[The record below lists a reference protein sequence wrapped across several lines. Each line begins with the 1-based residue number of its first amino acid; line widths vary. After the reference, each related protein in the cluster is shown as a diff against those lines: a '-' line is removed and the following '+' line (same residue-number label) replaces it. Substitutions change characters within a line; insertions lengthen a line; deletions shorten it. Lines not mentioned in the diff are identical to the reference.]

1 MREINTC
8 PILLASGYDTYS
20 PNGRKYLF
28 DGKKIDCNLDF
39 SFYGEDST
47 DNLASNMQNLSIS
60 GAQEKYSAVLDGHKI
75 RLANK
80 NEQGTYILKPA
91 PADKIKDR
99 KEIPANEHLTMQ
111 IANQAYGIDTAKN
124 GLCFDSNGDVVYITK
139 RYDVTGERKLNQ
151 EDFASLTG
159 HSLEK
164 DGGNFKYD
172 GSYSDIANCIKKEI
186 SAWMVAMEQ
195 FFKLTVFNYIFGNG
209 DAHLKNF
216 SILNT
221 GTENILAPAYDL
233 TYVLDL
239 GGNLPNE
246 DHCLFMRAKLS
257 NFSREDVV
265 AFAHD
270 NGIQRPD
277 AIIRDVADALKQF
290 RPVAEKNGVS
300 AGWIG
305 RVESTILGH
314 LRAWGESDEPM
325 GIVSSEVNDHK
336 ISDIRIE
343 QTYKGNYHLLAN
355 IDGAERKFVIGKNRR
370 EYAEIEK
377 AGIAN
382 ITSDQLLEMAKR
394 LFAYALTNRG

>member
-124 GLCFDSNGDVVYITK
+124 GLCFDSNGDVVYITR

-159 HSLEK
+159 HTLEK

-195 FFKLTVFNYIFGNG
+195 FFKLMVFNYIFGNG

-233 TYVLDL
+233 INTKMHINGDDIGLAN
-239 GGNLPNE
+239 G
-246 DHCLFMRAKLS
+246 
-257 NFSREDVV
+257 
-265 AFAHD
+265 FAQDFCKSD
-270 NGIQRPD
+270 NYEKTGHPC
-277 AIIRDVADALKQF
+277 RDDFF
-290 RPVAEKNGVS
+290 RFGTQ
-300 AGWIG
+300 IG
-305 RVESTILGH
+305 LQSKRVEDILDKFSSFEPKVYSLIYNSFLST
-314 LRAWGESDEPM
+314 DK
-325 GIVSSEVNDHK
+325 HK
-336 ISDIRIE
+336 RNYIRIIE
-343 QTYKGNYHLLAN
+343 ENQK
-355 IDGAERKFVIGKNRR
+355 RFVRN
-370 EYAEIEK
+370 
-377 AGIAN
+377 
-382 ITSDQLLEMAKR
+382 
-394 LFAYALTNRG
+394 

>member
-1 MREINTC
+1 MTHIV
-8 PILLASGYDTYS
+8 P
-20 PNGRKYLF
+20 
-28 DGKKIDCNLDF
+28 
-39 SFYGEDST
+39 
-47 DNLASNMQNLSIS
+47 
-60 GAQEKYSAVLDGHKI
+60 
-75 RLANK
+75 NK

-159 HSLEK
+159 HTLEK

-233 TYVLDL
+233 INTKMHINGDDIGLAN
-239 GGNLPNE
+239 G
-246 DHCLFMRAKLS
+246 
-257 NFSREDVV
+257 
-265 AFAHD
+265 FAQDFCKSD
-270 NGIQRPD
+270 NYEKTGHPC
-277 AIIRDVADALKQF
+277 RDDFF
-290 RPVAEKNGVS
+290 RFGTQ
-300 AGWIG
+300 IG
-305 RVESTILGH
+305 LQSKRVEDILDKFSSFEPKVYSLIYNSFLST
-314 LRAWGESDEPM
+314 DK
-325 GIVSSEVNDHK
+325 HK
-336 ISDIRIE
+336 RNYIRIIE
-343 QTYKGNYHLLAN
+343 ENQK
-355 IDGAERKFVIGKNRR
+355 RFVRN
-370 EYAEIEK
+370 
-377 AGIAN
+377 
-382 ITSDQLLEMAKR
+382 
-394 LFAYALTNRG
+394 

>member
-20 PNGRKYLF
+20 PSGRKYLF

-47 DNLASNMQNLSIS
+47 DYLASNMQNLSIS

-159 HSLEK
+159 HTLEK

-233 TYVLDL
+233 INTKMHINGDDIGLAN
-239 GGNLPNE
+239 G
-246 DHCLFMRAKLS
+246 
-257 NFSREDVV
+257 
-265 AFAHD
+265 FAQDFCKSD
-270 NGIQRPD
+270 NYEKTGHPC
-277 AIIRDVADALKQF
+277 RDDFF
-290 RPVAEKNGVS
+290 RFGAQ
-300 AGWIG
+300 IG
-305 RVESTILGH
+305 LQSKRVEDILDKFSSFDPKVYSLIYNSFLST
-314 LRAWGESDEPM
+314 DK
-325 GIVSSEVNDHK
+325 HK
-336 ISDIRIE
+336 RNYIRI
-343 QTYKGNYHLLAN
+343 
-355 IDGAERKFVIGKNRR
+355 
-370 EYAEIEK
+370 IEE
-377 AGIAN
+377 N
-382 ITSDQLLEMAKR
+382 QKR
-394 LFAYALTNRG
+394 FIRN

>member
-1 MREINTC
+1 M
-8 PILLASGYDTYS
+8 LASGYDTYS
-20 PNGRKYLF
+20 PSGKKYLF

-233 TYVLDL
+233 INTKMHINGDDIGLAN
-239 GGNLPNE
+239 G
-246 DHCLFMRAKLS
+246 
-257 NFSREDVV
+257 
-265 AFAHD
+265 FAQDFCKSD
-270 NGIQRPD
+270 NYEKTGHPC
-277 AIIRDVADALKQF
+277 RDDFF
-290 RPVAEKNGVS
+290 RFGTQ
-300 AGWIG
+300 IG
-305 RVESTILGH
+305 LQSKRVEDILDKFSSFEPKVYSLIYNSFLST
-314 LRAWGESDEPM
+314 DK
-325 GIVSSEVNDHK
+325 HK
-336 ISDIRIE
+336 RNYIRIIE
-343 QTYKGNYHLLAN
+343 ENQK
-355 IDGAERKFVIGKNRR
+355 RFVRN
-370 EYAEIEK
+370 
-377 AGIAN
+377 
-382 ITSDQLLEMAKR
+382 
-394 LFAYALTNRG
+394 

>member
-1 MREINTC
+1 MREINMC

-20 PNGRKYLF
+20 PSGRKYLF

-47 DNLASNMQNLSIS
+47 DNLVSNMQNLSIS

-159 HSLEK
+159 HTLEK

-233 TYVLDL
+233 INTKMHINGDDIGLAN
-239 GGNLPNE
+239 G
-246 DHCLFMRAKLS
+246 
-257 NFSREDVV
+257 
-265 AFAHD
+265 FAQDFCKSD
-270 NGIQRPD
+270 NYEKTGHPC
-277 AIIRDVADALKQF
+277 RDDFF
-290 RPVAEKNGVS
+290 RFGTQ
-300 AGWIG
+300 IG
-305 RVESTILGH
+305 LQSKRVEDILDKFSSFDPKVYSLIYNSFLST
-314 LRAWGESDEPM
+314 DK
-325 GIVSSEVNDHK
+325 HK
-336 ISDIRIE
+336 RNYIRIIE
-343 QTYKGNYHLLAN
+343 ENQK
-355 IDGAERKFVIGKNRR
+355 RFVRN
-370 EYAEIEK
+370 
-377 AGIAN
+377 
-382 ITSDQLLEMAKR
+382 
-394 LFAYALTNRG
+394 

>member
-159 HSLEK
+159 HTLEK

-233 TYVLDL
+233 INTKMHINGDDIGLAN
-239 GGNLPNE
+239 G
-246 DHCLFMRAKLS
+246 
-257 NFSREDVV
+257 
-265 AFAHD
+265 FAQDFCKSD
-270 NGIQRPD
+270 NYEKTGHPC
-277 AIIRDVADALKQF
+277 RDDFF
-290 RPVAEKNGVS
+290 RFGTQ
-300 AGWIG
+300 IG
-305 RVESTILGH
+305 LQSKRVENILDKFSSFAPKVYSLIYNSFLSTDKQK
-314 LRAWGESDEPM
+314 R
-325 GIVSSEVNDHK
+325 NY
-336 ISDIRIE
+336 IRIIE
-343 QTYKGNYHLLAN
+343 ENQK
-355 IDGAERKFVIGKNRR
+355 RFVRN
-370 EYAEIEK
+370 
-377 AGIAN
+377 
-382 ITSDQLLEMAKR
+382 
-394 LFAYALTNRG
+394 

>member
-159 HSLEK
+159 HTLEK

-172 GSYSDIANCIKKEI
+172 GSYSDIAHCIKKEI
-186 SAWMVAMEQ
+186 SAWMVAMEH

-233 TYVLDL
+233 INTKMHINGDDIGLAN
-239 GGNLPNE
+239 G
-246 DHCLFMRAKLS
+246 
-257 NFSREDVV
+257 
-265 AFAHD
+265 FAQDFCKSD
-270 NGIQRPD
+270 NYEKTGHPC
-277 AIIRDVADALKQF
+277 RDDFF
-290 RPVAEKNGVS
+290 RFGTQ
-300 AGWIG
+300 IG
-305 RVESTILGH
+305 LQSKRVEDILDKFSSFDPKVYSLIYNSFLST
-314 LRAWGESDEPM
+314 DK
-325 GIVSSEVNDHK
+325 HK
-336 ISDIRIE
+336 RNYIRI
-343 QTYKGNYHLLAN
+343 
-355 IDGAERKFVIGKNRR
+355 
-370 EYAEIEK
+370 IEE
-377 AGIAN
+377 N
-382 ITSDQLLEMAKR
+382 QKR
-394 LFAYALTNRG
+394 FIRN

>member
-47 DNLASNMQNLSIS
+47 DNLVSNMQNLSIS

-159 HSLEK
+159 HTLEK

-233 TYVLDL
+233 INTKMHINGDDIGLAN
-239 GGNLPNE
+239 G
-246 DHCLFMRAKLS
+246 
-257 NFSREDVV
+257 
-265 AFAHD
+265 FAQDFCKSD
-270 NGIQRPD
+270 NYEKTGHPC
-277 AIIRDVADALKQF
+277 RDDFF
-290 RPVAEKNGVS
+290 RFGTQ
-300 AGWIG
+300 IG
-305 RVESTILGH
+305 LQSKRVEDILDKFSSFDPKVYSLIYNSFLST
-314 LRAWGESDEPM
+314 DK
-325 GIVSSEVNDHK
+325 HK
-336 ISDIRIE
+336 RNYIRIIE
-343 QTYKGNYHLLAN
+343 ENQK
-355 IDGAERKFVIGKNRR
+355 RFVRN
-370 EYAEIEK
+370 
-377 AGIAN
+377 
-382 ITSDQLLEMAKR
+382 
-394 LFAYALTNRG
+394 

>member
-139 RYDVTGERKLNQ
+139 RYDVTGERKLDQ

-233 TYVLDL
+233 INTKMHIN
-239 GGNLPNE
+239 GGDIGLANG
-246 DHCLFMRAKLS
+246 
-257 NFSREDVV
+257 
-265 AFAHD
+265 FAQDFCKSD
-270 NGIQRPD
+270 NYEKTGHPC
-277 AIIRDVADALKQF
+277 RDDFF
-290 RPVAEKNGVS
+290 RFGTQ
-300 AGWIG
+300 IG
-305 RVESTILGH
+305 LQSKRVEDILDKFSSFEPKVYSLIYNSFLST
-314 LRAWGESDEPM
+314 DK
-325 GIVSSEVNDHK
+325 HK
-336 ISDIRIE
+336 RNYIRIIE
-343 QTYKGNYHLLAN
+343 ENQK
-355 IDGAERKFVIGKNRR
+355 RFVRN
-370 EYAEIEK
+370 
-377 AGIAN
+377 
-382 ITSDQLLEMAKR
+382 
-394 LFAYALTNRG
+394 

>member
-8 PILLASGYDTYS
+8 PILLASGYDTYTPS
-20 PNGRKYLF
+20 GRKYLF

-233 TYVLDL
+233 INTKMHINGDDIGLAN
-239 GGNLPNE
+239 G
-246 DHCLFMRAKLS
+246 
-257 NFSREDVV
+257 
-265 AFAHD
+265 FAQDFCKSD
-270 NGIQRPD
+270 NYEKTGHPC
-277 AIIRDVADALKQF
+277 RDDFF
-290 RPVAEKNGVS
+290 RFGTQ
-300 AGWIG
+300 IG
-305 RVESTILGH
+305 LQSKRVEDILDKFSSFEPKVYSLIYNSFLST
-314 LRAWGESDEPM
+314 DK
-325 GIVSSEVNDHK
+325 HK
-336 ISDIRIE
+336 RNYIRIIE
-343 QTYKGNYHLLAN
+343 ENQK
-355 IDGAERKFVIGKNRR
+355 RFVRN
-370 EYAEIEK
+370 
-377 AGIAN
+377 
-382 ITSDQLLEMAKR
+382 
-394 LFAYALTNRG
+394 

>member
-1 MREINTC
+1 MREINMC

-20 PNGRKYLF
+20 PSGRKYLF

-47 DNLASNMQNLSIS
+47 DNLVSNMQNLSIS

-159 HSLEK
+159 HTLEK

-233 TYVLDL
+233 INTKMHINGDDIGLAN
-239 GGNLPNE
+239 G
-246 DHCLFMRAKLS
+246 
-257 NFSREDVV
+257 
-265 AFAHD
+265 FAQDFCKSD
-270 NGIQRPD
+270 NYEKTGHPC
-277 AIIRDVADALKQF
+277 RDDFF
-290 RPVAEKNGVS
+290 RFGTQ
-300 AGWIG
+300 IG
-305 RVESTILGH
+305 LQSKRVEVILDKFSSFDPKVYSLIYNSFLST
-314 LRAWGESDEPM
+314 DK
-325 GIVSSEVNDHK
+325 HK
-336 ISDIRIE
+336 RNYIRIIE
-343 QTYKGNYHLLAN
+343 ENQK
-355 IDGAERKFVIGKNRR
+355 RFVRN
-370 EYAEIEK
+370 
-377 AGIAN
+377 
-382 ITSDQLLEMAKR
+382 
-394 LFAYALTNRG
+394 

>member
-159 HSLEK
+159 HTLEK

-216 SILNT
+216 SILNA

-233 TYVLDL
+233 INTKMHINGDDIGLAN
-239 GGNLPNE
+239 G
-246 DHCLFMRAKLS
+246 
-257 NFSREDVV
+257 
-265 AFAHD
+265 FAQDFCKSD
-270 NGIQRPD
+270 NYEKTGHPC
-277 AIIRDVADALKQF
+277 RDDFF
-290 RPVAEKNGVS
+290 RFGTQ
-300 AGWIG
+300 IG
-305 RVESTILGH
+305 LQSKRVEDILDKFSSFEPKVYSLIYNSFLST
-314 LRAWGESDEPM
+314 DK
-325 GIVSSEVNDHK
+325 HK
-336 ISDIRIE
+336 RNYIRIIE
-343 QTYKGNYHLLAN
+343 ENQK
-355 IDGAERKFVIGKNRR
+355 RFVRN
-370 EYAEIEK
+370 
-377 AGIAN
+377 
-382 ITSDQLLEMAKR
+382 
-394 LFAYALTNRG
+394 

>member
-20 PNGRKYLF
+20 PSGRKYLF

-159 HSLEK
+159 HTLEK

-233 TYVLDL
+233 INTKMHINGDDIGLAN
-239 GGNLPNE
+239 G
-246 DHCLFMRAKLS
+246 
-257 NFSREDVV
+257 
-265 AFAHD
+265 FAQDFCKSD
-270 NGIQRPD
+270 NYEKTGHPC
-277 AIIRDVADALKQF
+277 RDDFF
-290 RPVAEKNGVS
+290 RFGTQ
-300 AGWIG
+300 IG
-305 RVESTILGH
+305 LQSKRVEDILDKFSSFDPKVYSLIYNSFLST
-314 LRAWGESDEPM
+314 DK
-325 GIVSSEVNDHK
+325 HK
-336 ISDIRIE
+336 RNYIRIIE
-343 QTYKGNYHLLAN
+343 ENQK
-355 IDGAERKFVIGKNRR
+355 RFVRN
-370 EYAEIEK
+370 
-377 AGIAN
+377 
-382 ITSDQLLEMAKR
+382 
-394 LFAYALTNRG
+394 

>member
-20 PNGRKYLF
+20 PSGKKYLF

-233 TYVLDL
+233 INTKMHINGDDIGLAN
-239 GGNLPNE
+239 G
-246 DHCLFMRAKLS
+246 
-257 NFSREDVV
+257 
-265 AFAHD
+265 FAQDFCKSD
-270 NGIQRPD
+270 NYEKTGHPC
-277 AIIRDVADALKQF
+277 RDDFF
-290 RPVAEKNGVS
+290 RFGTQ
-300 AGWIG
+300 IG
-305 RVESTILGH
+305 LQSKRVEDILDKFSSFEPKVYSLIYNSFLST
-314 LRAWGESDEPM
+314 DK
-325 GIVSSEVNDHK
+325 HK
-336 ISDIRIE
+336 RNYIRIIE
-343 QTYKGNYHLLAN
+343 ENQK
-355 IDGAERKFVIGKNRR
+355 RFVRN
-370 EYAEIEK
+370 
-377 AGIAN
+377 
-382 ITSDQLLEMAKR
+382 
-394 LFAYALTNRG
+394 

>member
-20 PNGRKYLF
+20 PSGRKYLF

-159 HSLEK
+159 HTLEK

-195 FFKLTVFNYIFGNG
+195 FFKLMVFNYIFGNG

-233 TYVLDL
+233 INTKMHINGDDIGLAN
-239 GGNLPNE
+239 G
-246 DHCLFMRAKLS
+246 
-257 NFSREDVV
+257 
-265 AFAHD
+265 FAQDFCKSD
-270 NGIQRPD
+270 NYEKTGHPC
-277 AIIRDVADALKQF
+277 RDDFF
-290 RPVAEKNGVS
+290 RFGTQ
-300 AGWIG
+300 IG
-305 RVESTILGH
+305 LQSKRVEDILDKFSSFEPKVYSLIYNSFLST
-314 LRAWGESDEPM
+314 DK
-325 GIVSSEVNDHK
+325 HK
-336 ISDIRIE
+336 RNYIRIIE
-343 QTYKGNYHLLAN
+343 ENQK
-355 IDGAERKFVIGKNRR
+355 RFVRN
-370 EYAEIEK
+370 
-377 AGIAN
+377 
-382 ITSDQLLEMAKR
+382 
-394 LFAYALTNRG
+394 

>member
-1 MREINTC
+1 M
-8 PILLASGYDTYS
+8 LASGYDTYS

-159 HSLEK
+159 HTLEK

-172 GSYSDIANCIKKEI
+172 GSYYDIAHCIKKEI

-233 TYVLDL
+233 INTKMHINGDDIGLAN
-239 GGNLPNE
+239 G
-246 DHCLFMRAKLS
+246 
-257 NFSREDVV
+257 
-265 AFAHD
+265 FAQDFCKSD
-270 NGIQRPD
+270 NYEKTGHPC
-277 AIIRDVADALKQF
+277 RDDFF
-290 RPVAEKNGVS
+290 RFGTQ
-300 AGWIG
+300 IG
-305 RVESTILGH
+305 LQSKRVEDILDKFSSFAPKVYSLIYNSFLST
-314 LRAWGESDEPM
+314 DK
-325 GIVSSEVNDHK
+325 HK
-336 ISDIRIE
+336 RNYIRI
-343 QTYKGNYHLLAN
+343 
-355 IDGAERKFVIGKNRR
+355 
-370 EYAEIEK
+370 IEE
-377 AGIAN
+377 N
-382 ITSDQLLEMAKR
+382 QKR
-394 LFAYALTNRG
+394 FIRN

>member
-20 PNGRKYLF
+20 PSGRKYLF

-47 DNLASNMQNLSIS
+47 DYLASNMQNLSIS

-233 TYVLDL
+233 INTKMHINGDDIGLAN
-239 GGNLPNE
+239 G
-246 DHCLFMRAKLS
+246 
-257 NFSREDVV
+257 
-265 AFAHD
+265 FAQDFCKSD
-270 NGIQRPD
+270 NYEKTGHPC
-277 AIIRDVADALKQF
+277 RDDFF
-290 RPVAEKNGVS
+290 RFGTQ
-300 AGWIG
+300 IG
-305 RVESTILGH
+305 LQSKRVEDILDKFSSFEPKVYSLIYNSFLST
-314 LRAWGESDEPM
+314 DK
-325 GIVSSEVNDHK
+325 HK
-336 ISDIRIE
+336 RNYIRIIE
-343 QTYKGNYHLLAN
+343 ENQK
-355 IDGAERKFVIGKNRR
+355 RFVRN
-370 EYAEIEK
+370 
-377 AGIAN
+377 
-382 ITSDQLLEMAKR
+382 
-394 LFAYALTNRG
+394 

>member
-159 HSLEK
+159 HTLEK

-172 GSYSDIANCIKKEI
+172 GSYSDIAHCIKKEI
-186 SAWMVAMEQ
+186 SAWMVAMEH

-233 TYVLDL
+233 INTKMHINGDDIGLAN
-239 GGNLPNE
+239 G
-246 DHCLFMRAKLS
+246 
-257 NFSREDVV
+257 
-265 AFAHD
+265 FAQDFCKSD
-270 NGIQRPD
+270 NYEKTGHPC
-277 AIIRDVADALKQF
+277 RDDFF
-290 RPVAEKNGVS
+290 RFGTQ
-300 AGWIG
+300 IG
-305 RVESTILGH
+305 LQSKRVEDILDKFSSFEPKVYFLIYNSFLST
-314 LRAWGESDEPM
+314 DK
-325 GIVSSEVNDHK
+325 HK
-336 ISDIRIE
+336 RNYIHIIE
-343 QTYKGNYHLLAN
+343 ENQK
-355 IDGAERKFVIGKNRR
+355 RFVRN
-370 EYAEIEK
+370 
-377 AGIAN
+377 
-382 ITSDQLLEMAKR
+382 
-394 LFAYALTNRG
+394 

>member
-172 GSYSDIANCIKKEI
+172 GSYSDIAHCIKKEI
-186 SAWMVAMEQ
+186 SAWMVAMEH

-233 TYVLDL
+233 INTKMHINGDDIGLAN
-239 GGNLPNE
+239 G
-246 DHCLFMRAKLS
+246 
-257 NFSREDVV
+257 
-265 AFAHD
+265 FAQDFCKSD
-270 NGIQRPD
+270 NYEKTGHPC
-277 AIIRDVADALKQF
+277 RDDFF
-290 RPVAEKNGVS
+290 RFGTQ
-300 AGWIG
+300 IG
-305 RVESTILGH
+305 LQSKRVEDILDKFSSFDPKVYSLIYNSFLST
-314 LRAWGESDEPM
+314 DK
-325 GIVSSEVNDHK
+325 HK
-336 ISDIRIE
+336 RNYIRI
-343 QTYKGNYHLLAN
+343 
-355 IDGAERKFVIGKNRR
+355 
-370 EYAEIEK
+370 IEE
-377 AGIAN
+377 N
-382 ITSDQLLEMAKR
+382 QKR
-394 LFAYALTNRG
+394 FIRN

>member
-233 TYVLDL
+233 INTKMHINGDDIGLAN
-239 GGNLPNE
+239 G
-246 DHCLFMRAKLS
+246 
-257 NFSREDVV
+257 
-265 AFAHD
+265 FAQDFCKSD
-270 NGIQRPD
+270 NYEKTGHPC
-277 AIIRDVADALKQF
+277 RDDFF
-290 RPVAEKNGVS
+290 RFGTQ
-300 AGWIG
+300 IG
-305 RVESTILGH
+305 LQSKRVEDILDKFSSFEPKVYSLIYNSFLST
-314 LRAWGESDEPM
+314 DK
-325 GIVSSEVNDHK
+325 HK
-336 ISDIRIE
+336 RNYIRIIE
-343 QTYKGNYHLLAN
+343 ENQK
-355 IDGAERKFVIGKNRR
+355 RFVRN
-370 EYAEIEK
+370 
-377 AGIAN
+377 
-382 ITSDQLLEMAKR
+382 
-394 LFAYALTNRG
+394 

>member
-20 PNGRKYLF
+20 PSGRKYLF

-233 TYVLDL
+233 INTKMHINGDDIGLAN
-239 GGNLPNE
+239 G
-246 DHCLFMRAKLS
+246 
-257 NFSREDVV
+257 
-265 AFAHD
+265 FAQDFCKSD
-270 NGIQRPD
+270 NYEKTGHPC
-277 AIIRDVADALKQF
+277 RDDFF
-290 RPVAEKNGVS
+290 RFGTQ
-300 AGWIG
+300 IG
-305 RVESTILGH
+305 LQSKRVEDILDKFSSFEPKVYSLIYNSFLST
-314 LRAWGESDEPM
+314 DK
-325 GIVSSEVNDHK
+325 HK
-336 ISDIRIE
+336 RNYIRIIE
-343 QTYKGNYHLLAN
+343 ENQK
-355 IDGAERKFVIGKNRR
+355 RFVRN
-370 EYAEIEK
+370 
-377 AGIAN
+377 
-382 ITSDQLLEMAKR
+382 
-394 LFAYALTNRG
+394 

>member
-124 GLCFDSNGDVVYITK
+124 GLCFDSNGDVVYITR

-159 HSLEK
+159 HTLEK

-233 TYVLDL
+233 INTKMHINGDDIGLAN
-239 GGNLPNE
+239 G
-246 DHCLFMRAKLS
+246 
-257 NFSREDVV
+257 
-265 AFAHD
+265 FAQDFCKSD
-270 NGIQRPD
+270 NYEKTGHPC
-277 AIIRDVADALKQF
+277 RDDFF
-290 RPVAEKNGVS
+290 RFGTQ
-300 AGWIG
+300 IG
-305 RVESTILGH
+305 LQSKRVEDILDKFSSFEPKVYSLIYNSFLST
-314 LRAWGESDEPM
+314 DK
-325 GIVSSEVNDHK
+325 HK
-336 ISDIRIE
+336 RNYIRIIE
-343 QTYKGNYHLLAN
+343 ENQK
-355 IDGAERKFVIGKNRR
+355 RFVRN
-370 EYAEIEK
+370 
-377 AGIAN
+377 
-382 ITSDQLLEMAKR
+382 
-394 LFAYALTNRG
+394 

>member
-20 PNGRKYLF
+20 PSGRKYLF

-159 HSLEK
+159 HTLEK

-221 GTENILAPAYDL
+221 GKENILAPAYDL
-233 TYVLDL
+233 INTKMHINGDDIGLAN
-239 GGNLPNE
+239 G
-246 DHCLFMRAKLS
+246 
-257 NFSREDVV
+257 
-265 AFAHD
+265 FAQDFCKSDYYEKTGH
-270 NGIQRPD
+270 PC
-277 AIIRDVADALKQF
+277 RDDFF
-290 RPVAEKNGVS
+290 RFGTQ
-300 AGWIG
+300 IG
-305 RVESTILGH
+305 LQSKRVEDILDKFSSFDPKVYSLIYNSFLST
-314 LRAWGESDEPM
+314 DK
-325 GIVSSEVNDHK
+325 HK
-336 ISDIRIE
+336 RNYIRIIE
-343 QTYKGNYHLLAN
+343 ENQK
-355 IDGAERKFVIGKNRR
+355 RFVRN
-370 EYAEIEK
+370 
-377 AGIAN
+377 
-382 ITSDQLLEMAKR
+382 
-394 LFAYALTNRG
+394 

>member
-1 MREINTC
+1 M
-8 PILLASGYDTYS
+8 LASGYDTYS

-159 HSLEK
+159 HTLEK

-195 FFKLTVFNYIFGNG
+195 FFKLMVFNYIFGNG

-233 TYVLDL
+233 INTKMHINGDDIGLAN
-239 GGNLPNE
+239 G
-246 DHCLFMRAKLS
+246 
-257 NFSREDVV
+257 
-265 AFAHD
+265 FAQDFCKSD
-270 NGIQRPD
+270 NYEKTGHPC
-277 AIIRDVADALKQF
+277 RDDFF
-290 RPVAEKNGVS
+290 RFGTQ
-300 AGWIG
+300 IG
-305 RVESTILGH
+305 LQSKRVEDILDKFSSFEPKVYSLIYNSFLST
-314 LRAWGESDEPM
+314 DK
-325 GIVSSEVNDHK
+325 HK
-336 ISDIRIE
+336 RNYIRIIE
-343 QTYKGNYHLLAN
+343 ENQK
-355 IDGAERKFVIGKNRR
+355 RFVRN
-370 EYAEIEK
+370 
-377 AGIAN
+377 
-382 ITSDQLLEMAKR
+382 
-394 LFAYALTNRG
+394 

>member
-1 MREINTC
+1 M
-8 PILLASGYDTYS
+8 LASGYDTYS

-124 GLCFDSNGDVVYITK
+124 GLCFDSNGDVVYITR

-159 HSLEK
+159 HTLEK

-195 FFKLTVFNYIFGNG
+195 FFKLMVFNYIFGNG

-233 TYVLDL
+233 INTKMHINGDDIGLAN
-239 GGNLPNE
+239 G
-246 DHCLFMRAKLS
+246 
-257 NFSREDVV
+257 
-265 AFAHD
+265 FAQDFCKSD
-270 NGIQRPD
+270 NYEKTGHPC
-277 AIIRDVADALKQF
+277 RDDFF
-290 RPVAEKNGVS
+290 RFGTQ
-300 AGWIG
+300 IG
-305 RVESTILGH
+305 LQSKRVEDILDKFSSFEPKVYSLIYNSFLST
-314 LRAWGESDEPM
+314 DK
-325 GIVSSEVNDHK
+325 HK
-336 ISDIRIE
+336 RNYIRIIE
-343 QTYKGNYHLLAN
+343 ENQK
-355 IDGAERKFVIGKNRR
+355 RFVRN
-370 EYAEIEK
+370 
-377 AGIAN
+377 
-382 ITSDQLLEMAKR
+382 
-394 LFAYALTNRG
+394 

>member
-20 PNGRKYLF
+20 PSGRKYLF

-172 GSYSDIANCIKKEI
+172 GSYSDIAHCIKKEI
-186 SAWMVAMEQ
+186 SAWMVAMEH

-233 TYVLDL
+233 INTKMHINGDDIGLAN
-239 GGNLPNE
+239 G
-246 DHCLFMRAKLS
+246 
-257 NFSREDVV
+257 
-265 AFAHD
+265 FAQDFCKSD
-270 NGIQRPD
+270 NYEKTGHPC
-277 AIIRDVADALKQF
+277 RDDFF
-290 RPVAEKNGVS
+290 RFGTQ
-300 AGWIG
+300 IG
-305 RVESTILGH
+305 LQSKRVEDILDKFSSFEPKVYSLIYNSFLST
-314 LRAWGESDEPM
+314 DK
-325 GIVSSEVNDHK
+325 HK
-336 ISDIRIE
+336 RNYIRIIE
-343 QTYKGNYHLLAN
+343 ENQK
-355 IDGAERKFVIGKNRR
+355 RFVRN
-370 EYAEIEK
+370 
-377 AGIAN
+377 
-382 ITSDQLLEMAKR
+382 
-394 LFAYALTNRG
+394 

>member
-111 IANQAYGIDTAKN
+111 IANQAYEIDTAKN

-159 HSLEK
+159 HTLEK

-233 TYVLDL
+233 INTKMHINGDDIGLAN
-239 GGNLPNE
+239 G
-246 DHCLFMRAKLS
+246 
-257 NFSREDVV
+257 
-265 AFAHD
+265 FAQDFCKSD
-270 NGIQRPD
+270 NYEKTGHPC
-277 AIIRDVADALKQF
+277 RDDFF
-290 RPVAEKNGVS
+290 RFGTQ
-300 AGWIG
+300 IG
-305 RVESTILGH
+305 LQSKRVEDILDKFSSFEPKVYSLIYNSFLST
-314 LRAWGESDEPM
+314 DK
-325 GIVSSEVNDHK
+325 HK
-336 ISDIRIE
+336 RNYIRIIE
-343 QTYKGNYHLLAN
+343 ENQK
-355 IDGAERKFVIGKNRR
+355 RFVRN
-370 EYAEIEK
+370 
-377 AGIAN
+377 
-382 ITSDQLLEMAKR
+382 
-394 LFAYALTNRG
+394 

>member
-172 GSYSDIANCIKKEI
+172 GSYSDIAHCIKKEI
-186 SAWMVAMEQ
+186 SAWMVAMEH

-233 TYVLDL
+233 INTKMHINGDDIGLAN
-239 GGNLPNE
+239 G
-246 DHCLFMRAKLS
+246 
-257 NFSREDVV
+257 
-265 AFAHD
+265 FAQDFCKSD
-270 NGIQRPD
+270 NYEKTGHPC
-277 AIIRDVADALKQF
+277 RDDFF
-290 RPVAEKNGVS
+290 RFGTQ
-300 AGWIG
+300 IG
-305 RVESTILGH
+305 LQSKRVEDIIDKFSSFDPKVYSLIYNSFLST
-314 LRAWGESDEPM
+314 DK
-325 GIVSSEVNDHK
+325 HK
-336 ISDIRIE
+336 RNYIRIIE
-343 QTYKGNYHLLAN
+343 ENQK
-355 IDGAERKFVIGKNRR
+355 RFVRN
-370 EYAEIEK
+370 
-377 AGIAN
+377 
-382 ITSDQLLEMAKR
+382 
-394 LFAYALTNRG
+394 

>member
-172 GSYSDIANCIKKEI
+172 GSYSDIAHCIKKEI
-186 SAWMVAMEQ
+186 SAWMVAMEH

-233 TYVLDL
+233 INTKMHINGDDIGLAN
-239 GGNLPNE
+239 G
-246 DHCLFMRAKLS
+246 
-257 NFSREDVV
+257 
-265 AFAHD
+265 FAQDFCKSD
-270 NGIQRPD
+270 NYEKTGHPC
-277 AIIRDVADALKQF
+277 RDDFF
-290 RPVAEKNGVS
+290 RFGTQ
-300 AGWIG
+300 IG
-305 RVESTILGH
+305 LQSKRVEDILDKFSSFEPKVYSLIYNSFLST
-314 LRAWGESDEPM
+314 DK
-325 GIVSSEVNDHK
+325 HK
-336 ISDIRIE
+336 RNYIRIIE
-343 QTYKGNYHLLAN
+343 ENQK
-355 IDGAERKFVIGKNRR
+355 RFVRN
-370 EYAEIEK
+370 
-377 AGIAN
+377 
-382 ITSDQLLEMAKR
+382 
-394 LFAYALTNRG
+394 

>member
-159 HSLEK
+159 HTLEK

-233 TYVLDL
+233 INTKMHINGDDIGLAN
-239 GGNLPNE
+239 G
-246 DHCLFMRAKLS
+246 
-257 NFSREDVV
+257 
-265 AFAHD
+265 FAQDFCKSD
-270 NGIQRPD
+270 NYEKTGHPC
-277 AIIRDVADALKQF
+277 RDDFF
-290 RPVAEKNGVS
+290 RFGTQ
-300 AGWIG
+300 IG
-305 RVESTILGH
+305 LQSKRVEDILDKFSSFEPKVYSLIYNSFLST
-314 LRAWGESDEPM
+314 DK
-325 GIVSSEVNDHK
+325 HK
-336 ISDIRIE
+336 RNYIRIIE
-343 QTYKGNYHLLAN
+343 ENQK
-355 IDGAERKFVIGKNRR
+355 RFVRN
-370 EYAEIEK
+370 
-377 AGIAN
+377 
-382 ITSDQLLEMAKR
+382 
-394 LFAYALTNRG
+394 

>member
-195 FFKLTVFNYIFGNG
+195 FFKLMVFNYIFGNG

-233 TYVLDL
+233 INTKMHINGDDIGLAN
-239 GGNLPNE
+239 G
-246 DHCLFMRAKLS
+246 
-257 NFSREDVV
+257 
-265 AFAHD
+265 FAQDFCKSD
-270 NGIQRPD
+270 NYEKTGHPC
-277 AIIRDVADALKQF
+277 RDDFF
-290 RPVAEKNGVS
+290 RFGTQ
-300 AGWIG
+300 IG
-305 RVESTILGH
+305 LQSKRVEDILDKFSSFEPKVYSLIYNSFLST
-314 LRAWGESDEPM
+314 DK
-325 GIVSSEVNDHK
+325 HK
-336 ISDIRIE
+336 RNYIRIIE
-343 QTYKGNYHLLAN
+343 ENQK
-355 IDGAERKFVIGKNRR
+355 RFVRN
-370 EYAEIEK
+370 
-377 AGIAN
+377 
-382 ITSDQLLEMAKR
+382 
-394 LFAYALTNRG
+394 

>member
-20 PNGRKYLF
+20 PSGRKYLF

-47 DNLASNMQNLSIS
+47 DYLASNMQNLSIS

-159 HSLEK
+159 HTLEK

-233 TYVLDL
+233 INTKMHINGDDIGLAN
-239 GGNLPNE
+239 G
-246 DHCLFMRAKLS
+246 
-257 NFSREDVV
+257 
-265 AFAHD
+265 FAQDFCKSD
-270 NGIQRPD
+270 NYEKTGHPC
-277 AIIRDVADALKQF
+277 RDDFF
-290 RPVAEKNGVS
+290 RFGTQ
-300 AGWIG
+300 IG
-305 RVESTILGH
+305 LQSKRVEDILDKFSSFDPKVYSLIYNSFLST
-314 LRAWGESDEPM
+314 DK
-325 GIVSSEVNDHK
+325 HK
-336 ISDIRIE
+336 RNYIRIIE
-343 QTYKGNYHLLAN
+343 ENQK
-355 IDGAERKFVIGKNRR
+355 RFVRN
-370 EYAEIEK
+370 
-377 AGIAN
+377 
-382 ITSDQLLEMAKR
+382 
-394 LFAYALTNRG
+394 

>member
-111 IANQAYGIDTAKN
+111 IANQAYEIDTAKN

-159 HSLEK
+159 HTLEK

-172 GSYSDIANCIKKEI
+172 GSYSDIAHCIKKEI
-186 SAWMVAMEQ
+186 SAWMVAMEH

-233 TYVLDL
+233 INTKMHINGDDIGLAN
-239 GGNLPNE
+239 G
-246 DHCLFMRAKLS
+246 
-257 NFSREDVV
+257 
-265 AFAHD
+265 FAQDFCKSD
-270 NGIQRPD
+270 NYEKTGHPC
-277 AIIRDVADALKQF
+277 RDDFF
-290 RPVAEKNGVS
+290 RFGTQ
-300 AGWIG
+300 IG
-305 RVESTILGH
+305 LQSKRVEDILDKFSSFEPKVYSLIYNSFLST
-314 LRAWGESDEPM
+314 DK
-325 GIVSSEVNDHK
+325 HK
-336 ISDIRIE
+336 RNYIRI
-343 QTYKGNYHLLAN
+343 
-355 IDGAERKFVIGKNRR
+355 
-370 EYAEIEK
+370 IEE
-377 AGIAN
+377 N
-382 ITSDQLLEMAKR
+382 QKR
-394 LFAYALTNRG
+394 FIRN

>member
-111 IANQAYGIDTAKN
+111 IANQAYEIDTAKN

-159 HSLEK
+159 HTLEK

-172 GSYSDIANCIKKEI
+172 GSYSDIAHCIKKEI
-186 SAWMVAMEQ
+186 SAWMVAMEH

-233 TYVLDL
+233 INTKMHINGDDIGLAN
-239 GGNLPNE
+239 G
-246 DHCLFMRAKLS
+246 
-257 NFSREDVV
+257 
-265 AFAHD
+265 FAQDFCKSD
-270 NGIQRPD
+270 NYEKTGHPC
-277 AIIRDVADALKQF
+277 RDDFF
-290 RPVAEKNGVS
+290 RFGTQ
-300 AGWIG
+300 IG
-305 RVESTILGH
+305 LQSKRVEDILDKFSSFDPKVYSLIYNSFLST
-314 LRAWGESDEPM
+314 DK
-325 GIVSSEVNDHK
+325 HK
-336 ISDIRIE
+336 RNYIRIIE
-343 QTYKGNYHLLAN
+343 ENQK
-355 IDGAERKFVIGKNRR
+355 RFVRI
-370 EYAEIEK
+370 
-377 AGIAN
+377 
-382 ITSDQLLEMAKR
+382 
-394 LFAYALTNRG
+394 

>member
-60 GAQEKYSAVLDGHKI
+60 GAQEKYSAVLDGCKI

-80 NEQGTYILKPA
+80 GEQGTYILKPA

-111 IANQAYGIDTAKN
+111 IAHQVYGIETAKN
-124 GLCFDSNGDVVYITK
+124 GLCFDSNSDVVYITK
-139 RYDVTGERKLNQ
+139 RYDVTGETKLNQ

-159 HSLEK
+159 HTLEK

-172 GSYSDIANCIKKEI
+172 GSYSDIAHCIKKET
-186 SAWMVAMEQ
+186 SAWMVAMEH

-221 GTENILAPAYDL
+221 GKENILAPAYDL
-233 TYVLDL
+233 INTKMHINGDDIGLANGFAQDFCKSDNYEKTGHPCRDDFFRFGTQIGLQSKRAEDILDKFSSFEPKVYSL
-239 GGNLPNE
+239 IYNS
-246 DHCLFMRAKLS
+246 FLS
-257 NFSREDVV
+257 TD
-265 AFAHD
+265 
-270 NGIQRPD
+270 
-277 AIIRDVADALKQF
+277 K
-290 RPVAEKNGVS
+290 
-300 AGWIG
+300 
-305 RVESTILGH
+305 
-314 LRAWGESDEPM
+314 
-325 GIVSSEVNDHK
+325 HK
-336 ISDIRIE
+336 RNYIRIIE
-343 QTYKGNYHLLAN
+343 ENQK
-355 IDGAERKFVIGKNRR
+355 RFVR
-370 EYAEIEK
+370 
-377 AGIAN
+377 
-382 ITSDQLLEMAKR
+382 S
-394 LFAYALTNRG
+394 

>member
-1 MREINTC
+1 MRKINTC

-20 PNGRKYLF
+20 PSGRKYLF

-60 GAQEKYSAVLDGHKI
+60 GAQEKYSAVSDGHKI

-159 HSLEK
+159 HTLEK

-172 GSYSDIANCIKKEI
+172 GSYSDIAHCIKKEI
-186 SAWMVAMEQ
+186 SAWMVAMEH
-195 FFKLTVFNYIFGNG
+195 FFKLTVFNYI
-209 DAHLKNF
+209 
-216 SILNT
+216 
-221 GTENILAPAYDL
+221 
-233 TYVLDL
+233 
-239 GGNLPNE
+239 NE
-246 DHCLFMRAKLS
+246 
-257 NFSREDVV
+257 
-265 AFAHD
+265 
-270 NGIQRPD
+270 
-277 AIIRDVADALKQF
+277 
-290 RPVAEKNGVS
+290 
-300 AGWIG
+300 W
-305 RVESTILGH
+305 
-314 LRAWGESDEPM
+314 
-325 GIVSSEVNDHK
+325 
-336 ISDIRIE
+336 RI
-343 QTYKGNYHLLAN
+343 
-355 IDGAERKFVIGKNRR
+355 F
-370 EYAEIEK
+370 
-377 AGIAN
+377 
-382 ITSDQLLEMAKR
+382 
-394 LFAYALTNRG
+394 

>member
-1 MREINTC
+1 MRVINTC

-111 IANQAYGIDTAKN
+111 IANQAYEIDTAKN

-159 HSLEK
+159 HTLEK

-172 GSYSDIANCIKKEI
+172 GSYSDIAHCIKKEI
-186 SAWMVAMEQ
+186 SAWMVAMEH

-233 TYVLDL
+233 INTKMHINGDDIGLAN
-239 GGNLPNE
+239 G
-246 DHCLFMRAKLS
+246 
-257 NFSREDVV
+257 
-265 AFAHD
+265 FAQDFCKSD
-270 NGIQRPD
+270 NYEKTGHPC
-277 AIIRDVADALKQF
+277 RDDFF
-290 RPVAEKNGVS
+290 RFGTQ
-300 AGWIG
+300 IG
-305 RVESTILGH
+305 LQSKRVEDILDKFSSFDPKVYSLIYNSFLST
-314 LRAWGESDEPM
+314 DK
-325 GIVSSEVNDHK
+325 HK
-336 ISDIRIE
+336 RNYIRIIE
-343 QTYKGNYHLLAN
+343 ENQK
-355 IDGAERKFVIGKNRR
+355 RFVRN
-370 EYAEIEK
+370 
-377 AGIAN
+377 
-382 ITSDQLLEMAKR
+382 
-394 LFAYALTNRG
+394 

>member
-159 HSLEK
+159 HTLEK

-195 FFKLTVFNYIFGNG
+195 FFKLMVFNYIFGNG

-233 TYVLDL
+233 INTKMHINGDDIGLAN
-239 GGNLPNE
+239 G
-246 DHCLFMRAKLS
+246 
-257 NFSREDVV
+257 
-265 AFAHD
+265 FAQDFCKSD
-270 NGIQRPD
+270 NYEKTGHPC
-277 AIIRDVADALKQF
+277 RDDFF
-290 RPVAEKNGVS
+290 RFGTQ
-300 AGWIG
+300 IG
-305 RVESTILGH
+305 LQSKRVEDILDKFSSFDPKVYSLIYNSFLST
-314 LRAWGESDEPM
+314 DK
-325 GIVSSEVNDHK
+325 HK
-336 ISDIRIE
+336 RNYIRIIE
-343 QTYKGNYHLLAN
+343 ENQK
-355 IDGAERKFVIGKNRR
+355 RFVRN
-370 EYAEIEK
+370 
-377 AGIAN
+377 
-382 ITSDQLLEMAKR
+382 
-394 LFAYALTNRG
+394 

>member
-80 NEQGTYILKPA
+80 DEQGTYILKPA

-139 RYDVTGERKLNQ
+139 RYDVTEERKLNQ

-159 HSLEK
+159 HTLEK

-172 GSYSDIANCIKKEI
+172 GSYSDIAHCIKKEI
-186 SAWMVAMEQ
+186 SAWMVAMEH

-233 TYVLDL
+233 INTKMHINGDDIGLAN
-239 GGNLPNE
+239 G
-246 DHCLFMRAKLS
+246 
-257 NFSREDVV
+257 
-265 AFAHD
+265 FAQDFCKSD
-270 NGIQRPD
+270 NYEKTGHPC
-277 AIIRDVADALKQF
+277 RDDFF
-290 RPVAEKNGVS
+290 RFGTQ
-300 AGWIG
+300 IG
-305 RVESTILGH
+305 LQSKRVEDILDKFSSFAPKVYSLIYNSFLST
-314 LRAWGESDEPM
+314 DK
-325 GIVSSEVNDHK
+325 HK
-336 ISDIRIE
+336 RNYIRI
-343 QTYKGNYHLLAN
+343 
-355 IDGAERKFVIGKNRR
+355 
-370 EYAEIEK
+370 IEE
-377 AGIAN
+377 N
-382 ITSDQLLEMAKR
+382 QKR
-394 LFAYALTNRG
+394 FIRN

>member
-1 MREINTC
+1 M
-8 PILLASGYDTYS
+8 LASGYDTYS

-28 DGKKIDCNLDF
+28 DGKKIGCNLDF

-80 NEQGTYILKPA
+80 DEQGTYILKPA

-159 HSLEK
+159 HTLEK

-172 GSYSDIANCIKKEI
+172 GSYSDIAHCIKKEI
-186 SAWMVAMEQ
+186 SAWMVAMEH

-233 TYVLDL
+233 INTKMHINGDDIGLAN
-239 GGNLPNE
+239 G
-246 DHCLFMRAKLS
+246 
-257 NFSREDVV
+257 
-265 AFAHD
+265 FAQDFCKSD
-270 NGIQRPD
+270 NYEKTGHPC
-277 AIIRDVADALKQF
+277 RDDFF
-290 RPVAEKNGVS
+290 RFGTQ
-300 AGWIG
+300 IG
-305 RVESTILGH
+305 LQSKRVEDILDKFSSFDPKVYSLIYNSFLST
-314 LRAWGESDEPM
+314 DK
-325 GIVSSEVNDHK
+325 HK
-336 ISDIRIE
+336 RNYIRI
-343 QTYKGNYHLLAN
+343 
-355 IDGAERKFVIGKNRR
+355 
-370 EYAEIEK
+370 IEE
-377 AGIAN
+377 N
-382 ITSDQLLEMAKR
+382 QKR
-394 LFAYALTNRG
+394 FIRN